1 MPGDD
6 RESYDDREG
15 PGPVRVDHV
24 GIAVESVEAADPV
37 LRALGC
43 EQVTDETV
51 EGRFRWVYYR
61 LGDAS
66 RIELV
71 EPVAED
77 TFLTEFLAANGPG
90 LHHVTLEVAD
100 IDAAVAGVEAA
111 AADLEVV
118 DRATFEDWHEAF
130 VSPRNPTGT
139 LFQLI
144 EHREGFSEG
153 RGPPATLFV
162 NGERL
167 AARSTAESLDAT
179 EPDEVATAGEPAA
192 AEARERIAADPFC
205 ARFGID
211 LVALGEGR
219 ARTRMRTAPWMANL
233 LTHQQTAVNRY
244 RPVWSREV
252 AGRSRVGPVTVS
264 LQPEEY
270 PPRRAQA
277 PPLTR
282 RGGGRRRRRG
292 CSGSVPTAVHSLRNN
307 PGPGWN
313 RGRSHSRRRY
323 MLPYRVHRRSWL
335 SDLRRP

>member
-1 MPGDD
+1 MAGDDTEDCDD
-6 RESYDDREG
+6 REE

-24 GIAVESVEAADPV
+24 GIAVESVAAADPV

-71 EPVAED
+71 EPVADD
-77 TFLTEFLAANGPG
+77 TFLTDFLDERGPG
-90 LHHVTLEVAD
+90 PHHVTLEVAD

-111 AADLEVV
+111 DADLEVV

-144 EHREGFSEG
+144 EHREGYAEG
-153 RGPPATLFV
+153 RGPPADLFV

-167 AARSTAESLDAT
+167 AARSTAESLAG
-179 EPDEVATAGEPAA
+179 PDPGEVAAVGEPAA
-192 AEARERIAADPFC
+192 AETRERIAADPFC

-219 ARTRMRTAPWMANL
+219 ARTRMRTAPWMANFHGTL
-233 LTHQQTAVNRY
+233 HGAAAYALADSAFAAASNAGGDTAVALETNVSYLDGVDPADARLLVADAEALHERGSTAAYRVDVRLLPEAATVGDGSEAESVGDEPGVRVAAFRGRVY
-244 RPVWSREV
+244 RP
-252 AGRSRVGPVTVS
+252 
-264 LQPEEY
+264 
-270 PPRRAQA
+270 
-277 PPLTR
+277 
-282 RGGGRRRRRG
+282 
-292 CSGSVPTAVHSLRNN
+292 
-307 PGPGWN
+307 
-313 RGRSHSRRRY
+313 
-323 MLPYRVHRRSWL
+323 
-335 SDLRRP
+335 